1 MADKMHVKFMTF
13 FGPHFFFHA
22 CGIAC
27 VAALALSSI
36 STLAAGLAWLFI
48 SLAGVFAW
56 LCRDRVH
63 GAAPDDV
70 TLATQR
76 AATWW
81 LLACVAAF
89 VLMAIATA
97 YWGGPWKERHPQWR
111 LLIGAAGL
119 WLLVRYRPPSERLMQ
134 WLASAAAVSC
144 LLAYGLVITISSDA
158 APTNRIPWMAGLSLL
173 SCALLSMSYSLSQA
187 ALRLRQ
193 FWLASSALMMVTVL
207 LSGVR
212 GSWPL
217 VLVWPGMLWYLH
229 RSSPLLWRSA
239 WRWLL
244 PWMMVLFLAG
254 SFLIPEKDNPVFRWL
269 QVIQETGLH
278 GPSQDVNY
286 NSSSGVRLGLYSA
299 ALRHALDHPL
309 WGTGPQ
315 PTKQLIHSTLEEL
328 RLQEL
333 IASIG
338 HMHNDVL
345 HAWVEFG
352 LFGLAGYLAFVMG
365 MVGAIWRLSSHR
377 ENSAQLTGLVAILFM
392 HLITAMSNMN
402 FAHNYYPTLLAVS
415 LALVLISAER
425 KQPQVQAQYSKTRH

>member
-1 MADKMHVKFMTF
+1 MFASTF
-13 FGPHFFFHA
+13 SLIYSAFLVA
-22 CGIAC
+22 A

-48 SLAGVFAW
+48 SLAGVCAW
-56 LCRDRVH
+56 LGRDRVH
-63 GAAPDDV
+63 GAAPDEA

-81 LLACVAAF
+81 LLACTAAF
-89 VLMAIATA
+89 VLMAIPTA

-134 WLASAAAVSC
+134 WLASAAAISC

-187 ALRLRQ
+187 PLKLRQ
-193 FWLASSALMMVTVL
+193 FWLTSSALMLVTVL

-217 VLVWPGMLWYLH
+217 VLIWPGMLWHLH
-229 RSSPLLWRSA
+229 RSNPLLWRSA

-244 PWMMVLFLAG
+244 PLMMVLLVGG
-254 SFLIPEKDNPVFRWL
+254 SFLIPEKDNPVFRL
-269 QVIQETGLH
+269 VQVTQETGLH
-278 GPSQDVNY
+278 GPSDDINY
-286 NSSSGVRLGLYSA
+286 NSSSGVRLGLYLA
-299 ALRHALDHPL
+299 ALRHVLDRPL
-309 WGTGPQ
+309 LGTGPQ
-315 PTKQLIHSTLEEL
+315 PTKQLIHSTLEDL

-333 IASIG
+333 IAIIG

-352 LFGLAGYLAFVMG
+352 LFGLAGYLAFAVG
-365 MVGAIWRLSSHR
+365 MVGAIWRLSGHR
-377 ENSAQLTGLVAILFM
+377 KNSAQSTGLVAILFM
-392 HLITAMSNMN
+392 HLITGMSNMN
-402 FAHNYYPTLLAVS
+402 FAHNYYPTLLAVC
-415 LALVLISAER
+415 LALVLISSLS
-425 KQPQVQAQYSKTRH
+425 KQ